1 MTSLTGLHLGQT
13 GIGDQGL
20 VELKPL
26 VRLKRLWLNDTHI
39 TDAAVP
45 MLVGLDSLEDL
56 YVCRTQMTVEGIREL
71 KRLRPGRR
79 IYYRSDRD
87 PE

>member
-26 VRLKRLWLNDTHI
+26 VRLKKLWLNDTHI
-39 TDAAVP
+39 TNGAVP
-45 MLVGLDSLEDL
+45 MLVGLDSLDDL
-56 YVCRTQMTVEGIREL
+56 YVCRTKMTVEGVREL
-71 KRLRPGRR
+71 KRLRPWSR